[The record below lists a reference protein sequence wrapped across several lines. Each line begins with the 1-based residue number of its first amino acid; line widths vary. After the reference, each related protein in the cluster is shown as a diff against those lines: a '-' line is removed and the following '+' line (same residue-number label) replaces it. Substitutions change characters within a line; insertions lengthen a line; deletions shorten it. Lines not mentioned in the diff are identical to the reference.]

1 MELLRINHLK
11 KRYSSFELNDISFSL
26 DAGYIMGFIGPNGA
40 GKTTT
45 LKCMLGLTQ
54 KDEGSVQM
62 FGQDFF
68 QNELEFKQQI
78 GVSFGDMDFYS
89 KTKIKAITDVVS
101 RFYTNWDNRLYCSYL
116 DRFDLDENKRP
127 SELSS
132 GMKIKYVL
140 ALAMSH
146 HAKLLVLD
154 EPTSGLDPVAR
165 DDLLTLFQELIENG
179 ETSILFSTH
188 ITSDLE
194 KCADFI
200 TYIENGSILASCEK
214 DELIASYRLVKGT
227 IAQHQDIEARLVSAK
242 IHAFGFTGLIRTKD
256 LTNRDIVSIE
266 QPSLEDIMIYHA
278 RGEHRHV

>member
-1 MELLRINHLK
+1 MILEMRNICKDYPMGKTVTRVLRDV
-11 KRYSSFELNDISFSL
+11 SLNVSEGEYL
-26 DAGYIMGFIGPNGA
+26 AIMGPSGS
-40 GKTTT
+40 GKTT
-45 LKCMLGLTQ
+45 LM
-54 KDEGSVQM
+54 
-62 FGQDFF
+62 
-68 QNELEFKQQI
+68 NII
-78 GVSFGDMDFYS
+78 G
-89 KTKIKAITDVVS
+89 
-101 RFYTNWDNRLYCSYL
+101 C
-116 DRFDLDENKRP
+116 
-127 SELSS
+127 
-132 GMKIKYVL
+132 
-140 ALAMSH
+140 
-146 HAKLLVLD
+146 LD
-154 EPTSGLDPVAR
+154 EPTSGLDPGAR

-227 IAQHQDIEARLVSAK
+227 IAQHQDIEARLVSAR